1 MSETF
6 NKFQSVYRRI
16 LRFQKIGVLASWD
29 LYTATPKLGFDDMSD
44 TMTFASSE
52 ASRFPIPMN
61 FLGSSKH

>member
-29 LYTATPKLGFDDMSD
+29 LYTATPKL
-44 TMTFASSE
+44 TC
-52 ASRFPIPMN
+52 PIR
-61 FLGSSKH
+61 